1 MRLLRSCDS
10 PNCVYVV
17 ISQLVYLIDLS
28 IVNFTTEK
36 IEELQKHIDKLNHE
50 LETLKSTTTRDMWKN
65 ELGLLIKKL
74 K

>member
-1 MRLLRSCDS
+1 
-10 PNCVYVV
+10 
-17 ISQLVYLIDLS
+17 LS

-36 IEELQKHIDKLNHE
+36 IEDLQKHIDKLNHE

-65 ELGLLIKKL
+65 ELGLLMKKL